1 MEMEVSRILM
11 GSLFVVVGMVLV
23 RWVVTTK
30 LKMEKEGK
38 EGKSI
43 NMHKM
48 LPYWNADDF
57 TDKGNSLRKTYN
69 NLYYTLVVYSLALY
83 VFMQVSE

>member
-1 MEMEVSRILM
+1 MEISRVLI
-11 GSLFVVVGMVLV
+11 GSLFVVVGIVLA
-23 RWVVTTK
+23 RWVVSTK
-30 LKMEKEGK
+30 LQLEKEVK

-57 TDKGNSLRKTYN
+57 TEKGNSLRKTYN
-69 NLYYTLVVYSLALY
+69 NLYYALIVYSLALY
-83 VFMQVSE
+83 AFMQANE